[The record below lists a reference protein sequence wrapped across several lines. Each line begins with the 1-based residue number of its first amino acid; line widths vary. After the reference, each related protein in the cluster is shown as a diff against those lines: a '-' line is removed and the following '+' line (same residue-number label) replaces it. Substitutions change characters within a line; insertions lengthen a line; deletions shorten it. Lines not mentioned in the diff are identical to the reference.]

1 MAELDTS
8 QVSPKEVL
16 MAALT
21 WDTDSWV
28 PKALEWIDQGLQID
42 ADVVAALERVAS
54 TKHYAQS
61 TRHKAFAIAKRWRR
75 ENERT

>member
-8 QVSPKEVL
+8 QVSAKEVL

-28 PKALEWIDQGLQID
+28 PKALQWIDQGVQID
-42 ADVVAALERVAS
+42 AEVAVALERVAS
-54 TKHYAQS
+54 TKHYAQAV
-61 TRHKAFAIAKRWRR
+61 RHKAFGIAKRWRR